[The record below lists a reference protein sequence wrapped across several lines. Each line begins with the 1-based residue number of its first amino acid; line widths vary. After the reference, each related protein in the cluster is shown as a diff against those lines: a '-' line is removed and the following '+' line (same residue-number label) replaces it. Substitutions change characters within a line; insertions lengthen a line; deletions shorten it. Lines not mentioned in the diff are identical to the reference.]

1 MGALLLMATAGLLS
15 GCDMALMSP
24 KGQVGLEQKSLILT
38 ALGLMLIVVIPVIIM
53 TVAFARKYRASN
65 TTAKYTPD
73 WSHSNKIEAVV
84 WTVPVIIVAILA
96 VITWKTS
103 HSLDPYKPLESDVKP
118 IQVDVISLDWKWL
131 FVYPEL
137 GIASVNELAFPV
149 NTPINFRVTSD
160 TVMNSFF
167 IPQLGGQIYAM
178 AGMQTKLHLIAN
190 EAGQY
195 KGISGSY
202 SGAGFS
208 GMKFKAIAT
217 QDQAGF
223 DAWVA
228 KVKQSPKM
236 LSTMGEFD
244 ALAKKSENHPV
255 EYFASAD
262 PKLFVNVIN
271 KFMGGMSH
279 GGHDAA
285 KDGAMDHEAMKHDA
299 AKEGAMDHKAMNH
312 ESAKEG
318 SMDHQAMNHDAAKE
332 ETMDHAAMSHD
343 EHAGHMAT
351 SMADKSVKAGSEE

>member
-1 MGALLLMATAGLLS
+1 M
-15 GCDMALMSP
+15 
-24 KGQVGLEQKSLILT
+24 
-38 ALGLMLIVVIPVIIM
+38 
-53 TVAFARKYRASN
+53 
-65 TTAKYTPD
+65 
-73 WSHSNKIEAVV
+73 
-84 WTVPVIIVAILA
+84 
-96 VITWKTS
+96 
-103 HSLDPYKPLESDVKP
+103 
-118 IQVDVISLDWKWL
+118 DVISLDWKWL

-149 NTPINFRVTSD
+149 NTPVNFRVTSD

-190 EAGQY
+190 EAGEY
-195 KGISGSY
+195 KGISGGY

-228 KVKQSPKM
+228 KVKASSKA
-236 LSTMGEFD
+236 LSTMDEFN

-262 PKLFVNVIN
+262 PKLFVNIIN

-279 GGHDAA
+279 GGHATPAAGSVDHEGMNHEAMNHDAA
-285 KDGAMDHEAMKHDA
+285 PKAGAMDHE
-299 AKEGAMDHKAMNH
+299 GMNH
-312 ESAKEG
+312 EASQEDAMEN
-318 SMDHQAMNHDAAKE
+318 QAMNHDA
-332 ETMDHAAMSHD
+332 
-343 EHAGHMAT
+343 HAGHMAM
-351 SMADKSVKAGSEE
+351 SADKSVKAGSEE